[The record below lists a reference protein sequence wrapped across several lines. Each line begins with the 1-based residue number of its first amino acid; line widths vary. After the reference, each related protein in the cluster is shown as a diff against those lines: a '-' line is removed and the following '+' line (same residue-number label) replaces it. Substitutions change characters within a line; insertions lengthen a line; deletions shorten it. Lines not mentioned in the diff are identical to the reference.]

1 MHSRMIP
8 LVAGLFAIAASPV
21 FAPHP
26 VFAQGNPSADQII
39 KSLTPTGDVSRQ
51 GTRGIRLSQPGDTAP
66 APSAVAP
73 SSGAPARS
81 IGHPTMAAAKPSA
94 AAPAASATSATA
106 PAVDLTV
113 NFETG
118 SADLT
123 ADAMKTLDALGTA
136 LSSDALAHYRFRVEG
151 HTDTVGSPGSNQAL
165 SQRRAKAVVNYI
177 AAKFNIPVDRLVP
190 VGMGEQDLAVKTAA
204 QVPEP
209 KNRRVVVVNL
219 GA

>member
-1 MHSRMIP
+1 MRSRMIP

-21 FAPHP
+21 L
-26 VFAQGNPSADQII
+26 AQSNPSADQII
-39 KSLTPTGDVSRQ
+39 KSLTPSGDVSKQ
-51 GTRGIRLSQPGDTAP
+51 GTRGIRLSQPGDTTP
-66 APSAVAP
+66 APSGVAP
-73 SSGAPARS
+73 SAGAPARS

-94 AAPAASATSATA
+94 AAPTTATAATA

-136 LSSDALAHYRFRVEG
+136 LSSDALSHYRFRVEG
-151 HTDTVGSPGSNQAL
+151 HTDTVGSPASNQAL

-177 AAKFNIPVDRLVP
+177 AAKFSIPMDRLVP

-204 QVPEP
+204 QVPEE

>member
-21 FAPHP
+21 LVPSS
-26 VFAQGNPSADQII
+26 VLAQGNPSADQII
-39 KSLTPTGDVSRQ
+39 KSLTPTGDVSKH
-51 GTRGIRLSQPGDTAP
+51 GTRGIRMSQPGDTAP

-73 SSGAPARS
+73 SASAPPRS

-94 AAPAASATSATA
+94 AAPAAASAATA

-151 HTDTVGSPGSNQAL
+151 HTDTVGSPASNQAL

-177 AAKFNIPVDRLVP
+177 SAKFNIPMDRLVP
-190 VGMGEQDLAVKTAA
+190 VGMGEQDLAVRTAA

>member
-21 FAPHP
+21 LVPSS
-26 VFAQGNPSADQII
+26 VLAQGNPSADQII
-39 KSLTPTGDVSRQ
+39 KSLTPTGDVSKH
-51 GTRGIRLSQPGDTAP
+51 GTRGIRMSQPGDTAP

-73 SSGAPARS
+73 SASAPPRS

-94 AAPAASATSATA
+94 AAPATASAATA

-151 HTDTVGSPGSNQAL
+151 HTDTVGSPAFAT
-165 SQRRAKAVVNYI
+165 RRC
-177 AAKFNIPVDRLVP
+177 RS
-190 VGMGEQDLAVKTAA
+190 GGR
-204 QVPEP
+204 
-209 KNRRVVVVNL
+209 RRVVKLHL
-219 GA
+219 GEVQHSDGPPRAGRHG

>member
-1 MHSRMIP
+1 
-8 LVAGLFAIAASPV
+8 
-21 FAPHP
+21 
-26 VFAQGNPSADQII
+26 
-39 KSLTPTGDVSRQ
+39 
-51 GTRGIRLSQPGDTAP
+51 
-66 APSAVAP
+66 
-73 SSGAPARS
+73 
-81 IGHPTMAAAKPSA
+81 MAAAKPSA
-94 AAPAASATSATA
+94 AAPAPAPAATA

-151 HTDTVGSPGSNQAL
+151 HTDTVGSPAANQAL

-177 AAKFNIPVDRLVP
+177 AAKFNIPMDRLVP